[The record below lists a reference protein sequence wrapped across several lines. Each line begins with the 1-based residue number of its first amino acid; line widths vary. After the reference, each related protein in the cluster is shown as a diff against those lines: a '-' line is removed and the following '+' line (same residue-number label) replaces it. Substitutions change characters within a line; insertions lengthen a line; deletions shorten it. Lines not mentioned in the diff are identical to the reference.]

1 MRGGLDETLARMARR
16 EEALRRA
23 AGPAEQADR
32 EPGAQTDREPDAQGG
47 REPDAQGRR
56 EPDAQGGREPGAQ
69 GGREPGA
76 HRLDGDRATAEDPV
90 EAVVEAVRRVVAE
103 HPGLAVTVRVEQG
116 GQAYPLRVAWSGD
129 EVTVAAELA
138 PPPTWPVSGRNAP
151 SWPPGRGGTGHAP
164 AARLAELIRRDPSL
178 LTDHDR

>member
-23 AGPAEQADR
+23 AGPAEPAYREPGEQGGREPDDQGSR
-32 EPGAQTDREPDAQGG
+32 EPGAQT
-47 REPDAQGRR
+47 
-56 EPDAQGGREPGAQ
+56 
-69 GGREPGA
+69 GREPGA
-76 HRLDGDRATAEDPV
+76 HRLDGDRAPAEDPV
-90 EAVVEAVRRVVAE
+90 EAVAEAVRRVVAE

-116 GQAYPLRVAWSGD
+116 GQAYPLRISWTGG